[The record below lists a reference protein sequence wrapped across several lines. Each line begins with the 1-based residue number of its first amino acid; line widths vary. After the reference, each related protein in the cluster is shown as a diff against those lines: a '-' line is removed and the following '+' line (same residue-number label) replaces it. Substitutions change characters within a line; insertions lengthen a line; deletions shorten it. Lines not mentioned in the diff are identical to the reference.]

1 MINPFQFPDDEVC
14 VMAHVLPFWYF
25 AVYFTVYL
33 GIKDRITKFI
43 AVNIHF
49 EVHKK
54 MKKNVMVQTLN
65 FLSLPVAGFPLQLAA
80 SWLILQKECC
90 LNFFVNSNNPLL
102 ITAHQQLMINYLI
115 FMQEYSRLKIK
126 NLKIHKNYFCQ
137 KLRRTPTEG
146 SKILIFSH
154 AAKKKINLPHVCRDI
169 KKIQTTLQ
177 SSFNCLDALAIIWIL
192 PKKEL

>member
-25 AVYFTVYL
+25 AVYFTVKY
-33 GIKDRITKFI
+33 RITKFI
-43 AVNIHF
+43 AFNIHF

-65 FLSLPVAGFPLQLAA
+65 SLSLPVAGFPLQLAA

-115 FMQEYSRLKIK
+115 FMQEYSRLKIE

-137 KLRRTPTEG
+137 KLKGPAQRAP
-146 SKILIFSH
+146 KNYFFL
-154 AAKKKINLPHVCRDI
+154 ALQQKKINLPHVCRDI

-177 SSFNCLDALAIIWIL
+177 SSFYCLDAVAIIWIL